1 MQSMV
6 SVNVQFCHLRFARP
20 EVHFI
25 VSEKKDG
32 VLEEAEE
39 CGVVEE
45 EVKNAAQQNGNSI
58 AQMAEPRETGSVE
71 SYDTGTSEK
80 TLNVQRDLLSLHAD
94 LKQRTKA
101 CQQKTF
107 FRFQRRY
114 RLQRLDSRKC
124 LR

>member
-1 MQSMV
+1 V
-6 SVNVQFCHLRFARP
+6 SA
-20 EVHFI
+20 
-25 VSEKKDG
+25 KKKGG
-32 VLEEAEE
+32 VLEEAEK

-45 EVKNAAQQNGNSI
+45 EVKNVPQQNGNSI
-58 AQMAEPRETGSVE
+58 AQMAEPRETGSLQ

-80 TLNVQRDLLSLHAD
+80 TLNVQKDLLSLHAD

-107 FRFQRRY
+107 FRFQRRH

-124 LR
+124 LQ